1 MATPKSWT
9 ATDLEQGKLTIIRT
23 GADLHLERRYDFLDS
38 GDVIIPEIAGGR
50 VVEDMAIASLPA
62 SIIDALQTIDNWTY
76 QKALVQEG
84 MND

>member
-1 MATPKSWT
+1 MAISKSWT

-23 GADLHLERRYDFLDS
+23 GPDLHLERRYEFLDS
-38 GDVIIPEIAGGR
+38 GDVVIPEIAGGR
-50 VVEDMAIASLPA
+50 VVEDMAIVDLPPGIV
-62 SIIDALQTIDNWTY
+62 SALQTIDNWTY